1 MLHCRQE
8 KGRLEEGV
16 CREVFTDTAV
26 DKGHTGGGR
35 GAGGGV
41 EESLLC
47 FQEPVICFP
56 SWFTRHEGFC
66 HHGNRSVGHEG
77 VSVLHSWRLL
87 ACPLN
92 V

>member
-8 KGRLEEGV
+8 KRGLEEGV

-26 DKGHTGGGR
+26 DKGPTGGGR
-35 GAGGGV
+35 GAGGGE
-41 EESLLC
+41 EESLL
-47 FQEPVICFP
+47 CFP

-66 HHGNRSVGHEG
+66 HHGSRSGGHEG

-87 ACPLN
+87 DCPLN